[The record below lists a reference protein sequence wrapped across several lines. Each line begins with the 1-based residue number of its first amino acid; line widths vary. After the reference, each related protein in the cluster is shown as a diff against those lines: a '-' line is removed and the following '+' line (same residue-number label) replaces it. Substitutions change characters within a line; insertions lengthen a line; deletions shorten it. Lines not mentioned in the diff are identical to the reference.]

1 MQMWEE
7 TATLF
12 LQLEI
17 SFKTEKASAES
28 DFIVLIENK
37 YNVYS
42 F

>member
-17 SFKTEKASAES
+17 SLKTEKASAES
-28 DFIVLIENK
+28 DFNVLIENLF
-37 YNVYS
+37 NIYS